1 MNNNLKNT
9 TDILQEYINYIKDDT
24 KIKRIPTCFNRLDN
38 ILSGGLPIGL
48 ITLGAIPSLGK
59 TTFILQLADNI
70 SSLDNTK
77 VLFFSLE
84 MSKFDLISK
93 SLSRLSYVSDDIENY
108 TFDDLLLNKED
119 VDYNALFERYTPLA
133 DNLYIIDNIY
143 DMKSIES
150 CIAEFRDN
158 NPSENI
164 VVIIDY
170 LQYILCGN
178 NGSDKQVIDM
188 ITKRLKELSKIL
200 NLSVVAISS
209 LNRANY
215 SGCITMESFKESGSI
230 EYTSDIL
237 IGLEYT
243 NNNTNDRDMEARKN
257 PRRITLTILKNRY
270 GALGK
275 VNMDFYTTYHTFFE
289 K

>member
-9 TDILQEYINYIKDDT
+9 TDILQEYINYIKEDT

-143 DMKSIES
+143 DMKNIES

-178 NGSDKQVIDM
+178 NGSDK
-188 ITKRLKELSKIL
+188 
-200 NLSVVAISS
+200 
-209 LNRANY
+209 
-215 SGCITMESFKESGSI
+215 
-230 EYTSDIL
+230 
-237 IGLEYT
+237 
-243 NNNTNDRDMEARKN
+243 
-257 PRRITLTILKNRY
+257 
-270 GALGK
+270 
-275 VNMDFYTTYHTFFE
+275 
-289 K
+289 